1 MRGRYGLALV
11 VVIASACRGGSAGVT
26 GTSVTTMATAYA
38 PSYRDTP
45 CDSAVP
51 ADPRVNCGILT
62 VPVDRSEPAGPQV
75 ELPVAIVRSAAA
87 RRMADPIVY
96 LSGGPGFAG
105 RDLAHYFLTHDVA
118 GPRDVILFDQR
129 GTGAATPSLDCPEVA
144 SVAVAALTA
153 ADPPEVEGRQAQAAL
168 QTCRR
173 RLLEQGVDLDQ
184 FDTPTTAL
192 DVRDLRAALG
202 IGRWNLFGRSYG
214 TTVALELLRADG
226 AAVRS
231 VVLDSVY
238 PPDVANDARSVEEHA
253 DRVFAQLF
261 AGCEEDRTCHERYP
275 TFEADFGALVDEWNA
290 DPFETTLDGP
300 DGRPETLVLTG
311 DDVVAG
317 VWNGMY
323 DGAVTAALPSL
334 VQPLRERGPAA
345 NAIVAELAGRAV
357 DDVANVAEGVAVV
370 VDCADRER
378 LDRHDE
384 SGVLA
389 RHPEYGSL
397 VSLGFDTDLC
407 AAWDV
412 SPVDASF
419 NDPVRSSV
427 PALVF
432 GDRYDPRTP
441 PEDGERAASTLARS
455 TFVETVGFGHAASL
469 AQWCLTS
476 TLVDFFIDPDAK
488 VEDSCAGERGGPRWS

>member
-1 MRGRYGLALV
+1 LALV
-11 VVIASACRGGSAGVT
+11 VVIASACRADGSAGVT
-26 GTSVTTMATAYA
+26 GATASATTIAPVDA
-38 PSYRDTP
+38 PSYRDAP
-45 CDSAVP
+45 CDAAVP
-51 ADPRVNCGILT
+51 ADPRVDCGILT
-62 VPVDRSEPAGPQV
+62 LPVDRAEPEGAQV

-87 RRMADPIVY
+87 HRSADPIVY

-105 RDLAHYFLTHDVA
+105 RDVARYFLTHDVG

-129 GTGAATPSLDCPEVA
+129 GTGAATPSLDCPEA
-144 SVAVAALTA
+144 APVAAAVLTA
-153 ADPPEVEGRQAQAAL
+153 ADPPEVEGERVQAAL

-192 DVRDLRAALG
+192 DARDLRQALG
-202 IGRWNLFGRSYG
+202 IARWNLFGRSYG

-238 PPDVANDARSVEEHA
+238 PPDEANDARSVEEHA

-261 AGCEEDRTCHERYP
+261 AGCEEDRGCHQRYP
-275 TFEADFGALVDEWNA
+275 TFEADFRALVDEWNA
-290 DPFETTLDGP
+290 DPFEATIDEPTGQS
-300 DGRPETLVLTG
+300 ETVVLTG

-317 VWNGMY
+317 VWDGMY

-345 NAIVAELAGRAV
+345 NAIVSELAGRAV
-357 DDVANVAEGVAVV
+357 DDVADVAEGVAVV

-384 SGVLA
+384 SGVLE

-412 SPVDASF
+412 SPVDATF

-441 PEDGERAASTLARS
+441 PEDGERAAATLSES
-455 TFVETVGFGHAASL
+455 TFVETAGLGHAASL
-469 AQWCLTS
+469 AEWCLTS
-476 TLVDFFIDPDAK
+476 TLIDFVADPEAAVD
-488 VEDSCAGERGGPRWS
+488 DSCAAAIAGPRWAD